1 MKKNRKAQATSFAL
15 IFSNVLLFCI
25 KLAGSM
31 AFGSVALLS
40 DAINSFSDILTYSI
54 AYLSVKISSKE
65 ADKDHPYGHHRAQ
78 PLAAFLMAVL
88 TAVLGLE
95 ILKISID
102 KIISGETALIAGP
115 VIAILA
121 INIIVKSTMWFFSSR
136 IGKECN
142 SPALESSSIDSR
154 NDVLINIVAIAGVY
168 MASLGY
174 HLFDPI
180 AAFAIGLYIIKAGYD
195 MAMKNMPYLM
205 GESPSEKEL
214 AEIEKTAKSVNGVIE
229 VREVKAQHIG
239 NYVQAEIHIAVDKD
253 LTIER
258 GHEIGHIVERKLM
271 KIDKIKECVV
281 HVDPYKE

>member
-1 MKKNRKAQATSFAL
+1 
-15 IFSNVLLFCI
+15 
-25 KLAGSM
+25 
-31 AFGSVALLS
+31 
-40 DAINSFSDILTYSI
+40 
-54 AYLSVKISSKE
+54 
-65 ADKDHPYGHHRAQ
+65 
-78 PLAAFLMAVL
+78 MAVL

-95 ILKISID
+95 IVKISID
-102 KIISGETALIAGP
+102 KILSGGTAIIAEP

-121 INIIVKSTMWFFSSR
+121 VNIAIKAAMWFFAGR

-168 MASLGY
+168 MSSLGY

-214 AEIEKTAKSVNGVIE
+214 AEIREIAGSVGGVLK
-229 VREVKAQHIG
+229 VNEVKAQHIG
-239 NYVQAEIHIAVDKD
+239 NYVQAEIHIAVDKN
-253 LTIER
+253 LTIEK
-258 GHEIGHIVERKLM
+258 GHEIGHIAERKIM